1 MRLAVTHTTRSMA
14 LALLTLQL
22 AADDNGHAGGRRSA
36 RCVDGKRLHGRDRV
50 ANRDVTNQPDYSR
63 ARGACAYRGA
73 VTESDASPRSRR
85 QLMEI

>member
-1 MRLAVTHTTRSMA
+1 MGTR
-14 LALLTLQL
+14 
-22 AADDNGHAGGRRSA
+22 AADDLRGVWTGS
-36 RCVDGKRLHGRDRV
+36 DYYGRDRV